1 MKFHLIIAVISLS
14 ALACLAT
21 TEHSTITNSTD
32 PCSEFS
38 HSCKSCLA
46 DSYNEK
52 GLICGYCHLDD
63 ACYSGTPYGAY
74 DAHYCSYRTN
84 EIGVPAPSNWSFY
97 ENTCFGDH
105 GNETAP
111 ARLPLYFFARMGLST
126 IVSILVIVGCF
137 FAVKR
142 IDEGPGGGQTEET
155 HAVILE
161 NYVRPGDE
169 KKDAK
174 EMKRVDSNYT
184 EMSEAASGAVESVAN
199 DETFSFGLVKA
210 VGRADS
216 FREVGELSQNDSLRP
231 RPEHEA
237 ASPRTS
243 VKEASVRPSEPSAP
257 QEQVAE
263 VAVKEPNVH
272 VLSAAEKLRA
282 LESTFDPEDMTREEM
297 EEYERLKKA
306 ALNGATSEDEVEVEV
321 KIEHEVEEPP
331 TTIAAM
337 AMGDHRQ
344 GDRNGRAQRTWGVA
358 APSSSRGRNGGT
370 SRVRVKTRPRMESD
384 RETSFLSAGL
394 YSSGGSDGSSEDE
407 GERKQER

>member
-105 GNETAP
+105 GDETAP

-142 IDEGPGGGQTEET
+142 IDEGPGGGVS
-155 HAVILE
+155 AKYPGCILSFFLCGHNLCYDLCAGE
-161 NYVRPGDE
+161 KYDSSYVFALSFTAMCATALGR
-169 KKDAK
+169 
-174 EMKRVDSNYT
+174 R
-184 EMSEAASGAVESVAN
+184 GA
-199 DETFSFGLVKA
+199 
-210 VGRADS
+210 
-216 FREVGELSQNDSLRP
+216 
-231 RPEHEA
+231 
-237 ASPRTS
+237 
-243 VKEASVRPSEPSAP
+243 
-257 QEQVAE
+257 
-263 VAVKEPNVH
+263 NV
-272 VLSAAEKLRA
+272 
-282 LESTFDPEDMTREEM
+282 
-297 EEYERLKKA
+297 YER
-306 ALNGATSEDEVEVEV
+306 
-321 KIEHEVEEPP
+321 
-331 TTIAAM
+331 
-337 AMGDHRQ
+337 
-344 GDRNGRAQRTWGVA
+344 
-358 APSSSRGRNGGT
+358 
-370 SRVRVKTRPRMESD
+370 
-384 RETSFLSAGL
+384 
-394 YSSGGSDGSSEDE
+394 
-407 GERKQER
+407 